1 MGIVLKKVPLV
12 YPQSLTKIIWDIV
25 LCLVLI
31 YFFITIPIEIAFN
44 NSLLYDVNGPI
55 TITCIVFLL
64 MDYLLKMNTVY
75 YEFGKPVT
83 GRSEIFKRYFSNG
96 FFIDGLALTTL
107 VFSMLNHYLF
117 QT

>member
-1 MGIVLKKVPLV
+1 
-12 YPQSLTKIIWDIV
+12 
-25 LCLVLI
+25 
-31 YFFITIPIEIAFN
+31 
-44 NSLLYDVNGPI
+44 
-55 TITCIVFLL
+55 
-64 MDYLLKMNTVY
+64 MDYLLKMNTIY

>member
-1 MGIVLKKVPLV
+1 VLV
-12 YPQSLTKIIWDIV
+12 
-25 LCLVLI
+25 

-44 NSLLYDVNGPI
+44 NSILFGVYGEI
-55 TITCIVFLL
+55 TLSFIVFLV